1 MLVPVAEAGLR
12 IIPQNQQIKSMHL
25 NKLSRL
31 AITLSLG
38 TFVQVVSTPKIVQA
52 QIKPSV
58 FTLSEQP
65 NPPTSGQENPPVT
78 DKPDERVAASTR
90 QQQEPSNIARSSG
103 NGNGGDIIL
112 LPASTP
118 ILIKD
123 FGISACSS
131 AEGGSISLVSGDIVI
146 TTQTLITSPNG
157 EAPVGILDATTD
169 LIDCPEENSYWKLF
183 KERSLVPVSS
193 Q

>member
-31 AITLSLG
+31 AITLSVG

-52 QIKPSV
+52 QIKPSISEV
-58 FTLSEQP
+58 SEQP

-90 QQQEPSNIARSSG
+90 QRQEPSNIEGSSG

-112 LPASTP
+112 LPDSTAILIKP
-118 ILIKD
+118 DSTARLIKD

-146 TTQTLITSPNG
+146 TTEATIAIPNG
-157 EAPVGILDATTD
+157 EAPVGILDATG
-169 LIDCPEENSYWKLF
+169 
-183 KERSLVPVSS
+183 RGR

>member
-1 MLVPVAEAGLR
+1 
-12 IIPQNQQIKSMHL
+12 MHL

-31 AITLSLG
+31 AITLSMG

-52 QIKPSV
+52 QIKPSILEV
-58 FTLSEQP
+58 SEQP

-90 QQQEPSNIARSSG
+90 QRQEPSNIEGSSG

-112 LPASTP
+112 LPDSTA
-118 ILIKD
+118 IFIED

-131 AEGGSISLVSGDIVI
+131 AESGSIRIVSGGRVI
-146 TTQTLITSPNG
+146 TTEAIITIPNG

-169 LIDCPEENSYWKLF
+169 PIDCPED
-183 KERSLVPVSS
+183 SS
-193 Q
+193 H